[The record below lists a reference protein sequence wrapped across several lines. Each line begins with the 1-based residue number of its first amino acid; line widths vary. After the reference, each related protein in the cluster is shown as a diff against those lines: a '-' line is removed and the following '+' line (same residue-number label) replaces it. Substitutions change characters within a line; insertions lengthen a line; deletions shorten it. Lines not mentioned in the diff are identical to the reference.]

1 MAAHGGWWTRVESC
15 LEVILAMSRRR
26 QGTAV
31 KGGREK
37 KRRMIGSMRRSM
49 DHNKR
54 RTQFTKYPQ
63 PHTPLSAGSR

>member
-26 QGTAV
+26 RGTAV

-37 KRRMIGSMRRSM
+37 KKEG
-49 DHNKR
+49 
-54 RTQFTKYPQ
+54 
-63 PHTPLSAGSR
+63 